1 MVEIVREEKEGE
13 REREILNDEKKKE
26 INIVENRYGGTER
39 NRKKKSTEK

>member
-13 REREILNDEKKKE
+13 RERDILNDEKKKE

-39 NRKKKSTEK
+39 NRK